1 MMQTQNSNKLVH
13 GNCRRIF
20 NRNEGETDHTDDV
33 VPGIP
38 KMELMNL
45 DYLGKVR
52 TRSNGVIVMPKTRM
66 QLTSHYKIPENKNRA
81 NDRTENEV
89 KHETPKSK
97 IDKLFQNSY
106 NYPLKYAIY
115 KKHNRS
121 DLNKFDKLVLSDDDD
136 GVKLKLDSARKKNKV
151 DNIQFYFDSKG
162 YEKHVDNKI
171 YGIIADKVTEE
182 NSKSWSFKKSWN
194 RRGKTAEHKPVI
206 KASQSKI
213 ASSNLSRI
221 NQIFSEARQDNPNK
235 DIDVTAGSLK
245 KIKKLEDNFENRC
258 SCDELKFTLN
268 ARNAQQMHLY
278 DVPTHEKA
286 APVRDSLHDAK
297 KVNHE
302 SYSHFSL
309 KKKSYTKQR
318 HLSDDSMQGKYCEK
332 KVDDN
337 NCKHSKQTHVS
348 SDSDY
353 DSGHNES
360 DYAFKKICD
369 DYPEPDYDTLK
380 TKSEDKLNNL
390 KNFISQQPYKQLHQT
405 ANMSEHKFS
414 ESNQNLNNLIKY
426 KHVHKDDF
434 NSKTIEKV
442 SNTQV
447 IADKK
452 STYTPSKIPKPLAK
466 TIETLDYS
474 DISSSPTHQKS
485 ISKLFPSKL
494 GCDGAIFWN
503 DCYYYDEHTCCNCQS
518 TQLDESGCTTE
529 SYMCVCDIIQVCVSS
544 SIFRLIIYNEMKEID
559 LIDMME
565 LPSYIAIAIYM
576 L

>member
-1 MMQTQNSNKLVH
+1 MMQTQNSYKLVH

-20 NRNEGETDHTDDV
+20 NRNDGETDHTDDV

-52 TRSNGVIVMPKTRM
+52 TRSNGVIIMPKTRM
-66 QLTSHYKIPENKNRA
+66 QLTSHYKTPENKNKTKA
-81 NDRTENEV
+81 NDRTENEA

-121 DLNKFDKLVLSDDDD
+121 DLKKFDKLMLSDDDD

-194 RRGKTAEHKPVI
+194 RKAKTAEHKPVI

-221 NQIFSEARQDNPNK
+221 NQIFSEARQESPKK
-235 DIDVTAGSLK
+235 DIDETAGSLK

-268 ARNAQQMHLY
+268 VRNASQMHLY
-278 DVPTHEKA
+278 EVPNHEKA
-286 APVRDSLHDAK
+286 VPARNSLHDSK
-297 KVNHE
+297 KSNHE
-302 SYSHFSL
+302 NYNHFSL
-309 KKKSYTKQR
+309 KKKSHAKQR
-318 HLSDDSMQGKYCEK
+318 HLSDDSLQGKYFEK
-332 KVDDN
+332 KVDDG
-337 NCKHSKQTHVS
+337 CKHSKQTHVS

-360 DYAFKKICD
+360 DYACQKICD

-380 TKSEDKLNNL
+380 TKSQDKLSNL
-390 KNFISQQPYKQLHQT
+390 KNYISQKPFKELQAP
-405 ANMSEHKFS
+405 MSEHKFS

-434 NSKTIEKV
+434 NAKTIEKV

-447 IADKK
+447 ADKK

-466 TIETLDYS
+466 TKSKSIETLDS
-474 DISSSPTHQKS
+474 DISSSSTKQNQKS

-518 TQLDESGCTTE
+518 AQLDESGCTAE
-529 SYMCVCDIIQVCVSS
+529 SYMCVCDIIQVCVVFLES
-544 SIFRLIIYNEMKEID
+544 FV
-559 LIDMME
+559 
-565 LPSYIAIAIYM
+565 
-576 L
+576 

>member
-1 MMQTQNSNKLVH
+1 MMQTQNSYKLVH
-13 GNCRRIF
+13 GNCRRIY
-20 NRNEGETDHTDDV
+20 NRNDANSNQTDDTMT
-33 VPGIP
+33 GIP

-45 DYLGKVR
+45 DYLGKAR
-52 TRSNGVIVMPKTRM
+52 TRSNGVIIMPKSRM
-66 QLTSHYKIPENKNRA
+66 QLTSHYKVPENKNRIYV

-97 IDKLFQNSY
+97 IDKLFHNSY
-106 NYPLKYAIY
+106 NYPLKYAVY
-115 KKHNRS
+115 KKHNRA
-121 DLNKFDKLVLSDDDD
+121 DLKKFDKLGLSDDYDD
-136 GVKLKLDSARKKNKV
+136 ADVKMKLDSARKKNKV

-171 YGIIADKVTEE
+171 YGIIADRVTEE

-194 RRGKTAEHKPVI
+194 RKIKTLEHKPVI

-221 NQIFSEARQDNPNK
+221 NQIFSEARQEISKK
-235 DIDVTAGSLK
+235 DVDETAGSLK
-245 KIKKLEDNFENRC
+245 KIKKLVDNFENRC
-258 SCDELKFTLN
+258 SCDELKYSLKV
-268 ARNAQQMHLY
+268 RNASQMHLY
-278 DVPTHEKA
+278 EVPNHEKA
-286 APVRDSLHDAK
+286 VPVRHFLHDSK
-297 KVNHE
+297 KLDNE
-302 SYSHFSL
+302 NCNNFST

-318 HLSDDSMQGKYCEK
+318 HLSEDTVQGKYVDK
-332 KVDDN
+332 KVDDE
-337 NCKHSKQTHVS
+337 CKYSKQVHVS

-360 DYAFKKICD
+360 EYALCKRISD
-369 DYPEPDYDTLK
+369 NYPEPDYDTLK
-380 TKSEDKLNNL
+380 TKSQEKLSNV
-390 KNFISQQPYKQLHQT
+390 KNFISQKPYKKLHHPL
-405 ANMSEHKFS
+405 SEHKFS
-414 ESNQNLNNLIKY
+414 ESNQNLNNSMKY

-447 IADKK
+447 ADRK
-452 STYTPSKIPKPLAK
+452 STYTPSKIPKPLAQTK
-466 TIETLDYS
+466 SKSIETLDS
-474 DISSSPTHQKS
+474 DTSSSPTNQKS

-529 SYMCVCDIIQVCVSS
+529 SYMCVCDIIQVCLLLLLFFFPPLLRSFV
-544 SIFRLIIYNEMKEID
+544 IMIKV
-559 LIDMME
+559 
-565 LPSYIAIAIYM
+565 
-576 L
+576 